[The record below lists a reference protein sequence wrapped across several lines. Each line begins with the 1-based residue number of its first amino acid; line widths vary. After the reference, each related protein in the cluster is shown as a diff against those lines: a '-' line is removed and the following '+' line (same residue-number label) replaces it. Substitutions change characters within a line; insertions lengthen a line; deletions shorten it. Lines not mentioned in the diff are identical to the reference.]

1 MKFRKVYKNH
11 LVVDL
16 VIVDQFLILLKAD
29 DQYKEKIDLLLK
41 VIEIY
46 LDSIYVGSVDEL
58 YVIIKIENVEN
69 IILSLLD
76 KFPKYTKIY
85 DTQHDIVVVDCSPVI
100 SKEEFENSLKE
111 KLNKTVVWRLSDF
124 K

>member
-1 MKFRKVYKNH
+1 
-11 LVVDL
+11 
-16 VIVDQFLILLKAD
+16 VDQFLILLKAD